1 MESREC
7 CYIQRPGLPGFDKLA
22 ENGALWSVESFPLVE
37 QILLDYLVRSLHVDW
52 HHSQPFRRLW
62 TIPGVVDISILHS
75 PRSVTRMQCRK
86 SILRSRV
93 SSYASEVIS
102 ACAASNSSLCRT
114 LSAAA
119 AAAKRDGRRS
129 SFLQDGL
136 RLAADGLAAQGAARS
151 SSPAAV
157 LLLMLAQCRVAYTSA
172 ARSST

>member
-1 MESREC
+1 MMPCGAWGPKGSNPLDGDMWLNNPIWTPCATWHYSR
-7 CYIQRPGLPGFDKLA
+7 
-22 ENGALWSVESFPLVE
+22 
-37 QILLDYLVRSLHVDW
+37 
-52 HHSQPFRRLW
+52 PFRRQW
-62 TIPGVVDISILHS
+62 TIPAVLDISILHF
-75 PRSVTRMQCRK
+75 PRSATPMQCRK